1 MKKNVKSAL
10 ALALS
15 TSMLVGMTGCTNA
28 SDSPADKKAET
39 TQTSAITVTEESTF
53 DKPMANQP
61 EVPYWFPNDLLEW
74 SPDKDPDAKYN
85 VSTIP
90 LAQRVDREK
99 LTPSNETQN
108 KDMNVVAISIMNS
121 STSGNAP
128 HGINTVSANVFSY
141 WQYID
146 KLVYWGGSSGEGL
159 IVTPSAD
166 VIDASHKNGVP
177 VLGTVFFPQAAHGGK
192 IEWLNDFLKKDD
204 SGSFPIIDKLIEAA
218 EYFGFD
224 GWFINQET
232 EGSED
237 DPNGTLTAEHAA
249 LMQEFIQAFKA
260 KAGDSLEI
268 MWYDSMTKDGKM
280 DWQNALTDQNQFFLL
295 GDNKEAVADSMF
307 LNFWWTEEE
316 LASKEL
322 LKASAKKAQE
332 TGIDPYTVYAGVDV
346 QAEGVMT
353 PIQWDLFAPEGQVP
367 YTSLGLY
374 CPSWTY
380 FAATDYE
387 DFQSKENRLW
397 VNENGNPAIPTTT
410 TGTEWK
416 GISTY
421 AIEKTVVNQVP
432 FITNFNLGHGYSFFI
447 DGEKVSEKDWNNR
460 SMQDILPTY
469 RWILDQEGNNSLK
482 PYLDYANAYY
492 GGTSLKLYGNMEKEK
507 TSTIK
512 LYSADL
518 AVTKDLTF
526 TAKAKANAEA
536 SLNLIVTLDDGS
548 TETIKGSSSVGS
560 EWTNVTFDLS
570 KLDGKT
576 IRSLSF
582 SISAAEDTNGFEFF
596 LGQISITNE
605 ADSAKTAVSGLTVED
620 TCFDDDDC
628 IYTGVRLS
636 WEAADDTPVSHY
648 EIYRVN
654 QDKTTSFLGAT
665 PGTTYYINALER
677 NDNTNKT
684 NFQVIP
690 VNVNG
695 ERGTASDV
703 VTMDWPDNSIPK
715 ADFKASRTL
724 AAPNEEITFE
734 SLCSANT
741 ESISWEFPGASVE
754 TSTDASPKI
763 SYGQEGTYTVKI
775 TAKNASGEAVAEKE
789 NLITI
794 SSKVNG
800 DLALLSADKKTEAS
814 AYVNENEAP
823 PFAVDGK
830 TDTKWCA
837 TGNPPHEITID
848 LGGIKTVS
856 EVKIAHAEA
865 GGESPDMNTKAY
877 TILVSEDGTN
887 FTEAAKV
894 TKSSASE
901 TLDTFQ
907 AVKAQY
913 VKLVVEKPTQGSDT
927 AARIYEISVYG
938 LDEAL

>member
-1 MKKNVKSAL
+1 
-10 ALALS
+10 
-15 TSMLVGMTGCTNA
+15 
-28 SDSPADKKAET
+28 
-39 TQTSAITVTEESTF
+39 
-53 DKPMANQP
+53 
-61 EVPYWFPNDLLEW
+61 
-74 SPDKDPDAKYN
+74 
-85 VSTIP
+85 
-90 LAQRVDREK
+90 
-99 LTPSNETQN
+99 
-108 KDMNVVAISIMNS
+108 
-121 STSGNAP
+121 
-128 HGINTVSANVFSY
+128 
-141 WQYID
+141 
-146 KLVYWGGSSGEGL
+146 
-159 IVTPSAD
+159 
-166 VIDASHKNGVP
+166 
-177 VLGTVFFPQAAHGGK
+177 
-192 IEWLNDFLKKDD
+192 
-204 SGSFPIIDKLIEAA
+204 
-218 EYFGFD
+218 
-224 GWFINQET
+224 
-232 EGSED
+232 
-237 DPNGTLTAEHAA
+237 
-249 LMQEFIQAFKA
+249 
-260 KAGDSLEI
+260 
-268 MWYDSMTKDGKM
+268 
-280 DWQNALTDQNQFFLL
+280 
-295 GDNKEAVADSMF
+295 
-307 LNFWWTEEE
+307 
-316 LASKEL
+316 
-322 LKASAKKAQE
+322 
-332 TGIDPYTVYAGVDV
+332 
-346 QAEGVMT
+346 
-353 PIQWDLFAPEGQVP
+353 
-367 YTSLGLY
+367 
-374 CPSWTY
+374 
-380 FAATDYE
+380 
-387 DFQSKENRLW
+387 
-397 VNENGNPAIPTTT
+397 
-410 TGTEWK
+410 
-416 GISTY
+416 
-421 AIEKTVVNQVP
+421 
-432 FITNFNLGHGYSFFI
+432 
-447 DGEKVSEKDWNNR
+447 
-460 SMQDILPTY
+460 
-469 RWILDQEGNNSLK
+469 
-482 PYLDYANAYY
+482 
-492 GGTSLKLYGNMEKEK
+492 MEKEK

-518 AVTKDLTF
+518 TATKDLTF
-526 TAKAKANAEA
+526 AAKAKANAEA

-570 KLDGKT
+570 RLDGKT

-677 NDNTNKT
+677 NDDTNKT
-684 NFQVIP
+684 DFQVIP

-754 TSTDASPKI
+754 TSTDASPKV
-763 SYGQEGTYTVKI
+763 SYEQEGTYTVKI

-794 SSKVNG
+794 SSRVNG

-877 TILVSEDGTN
+877 TILVSEDGSN

-894 TKSSASE
+894 TKNSASE